1 MIDFSAL
8 PILQQNTKMGFKPS
22 PLDIEF
28 LNGSKAE
35 KLEDAKN
42 VSGKT
47 FPQASLIPKQIL
59 KLFQNIGM
67 SCGIACSCH
76 KAVNWQRG
84 SGNYFCHHFL
94 SFYFSPCV
102 FPYFSLSSMFILE

>member
-35 KLEDAKN
+35 KLEDAKK

-47 FPQASLIPKQIL
+47 IAQTSLISMPIL
-59 KLFQNIGM
+59 KLFQSIGM
-67 SCGIACSCH
+67 SGGLACSCH
-76 KAVNWQRG
+76 KAVNWQRC
-84 SGNYFCHHFL
+84 SGHYFCNYFL